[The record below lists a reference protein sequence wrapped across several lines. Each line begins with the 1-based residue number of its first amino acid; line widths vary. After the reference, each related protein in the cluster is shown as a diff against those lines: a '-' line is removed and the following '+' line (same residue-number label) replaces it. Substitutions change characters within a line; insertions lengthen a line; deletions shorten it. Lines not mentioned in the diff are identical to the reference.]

1 MDDKQRVRDRKH
13 EDDLTSGPTPLIRRA
28 EGHDEDGEEVT
39 EGPPPEIR
47 EAEERSK

>member
-1 MDDKQRVRDRKH
+1 MDDKQREADRKH

-28 EGHDEDGEEVT
+28 EGHDEDGTEVT
-39 EGPPPEIR
+39 KGPTPEIR